1 MQLQCF
7 LQLTKKKHML
17 SLIRATGRTLSVW
30 LHGGS
35 EQTVENHARW
45 SPPSSESSDCSDVVM
60 KLSPP
65 HSESSNN
72 SSDVSLRRS
81 WSKDVLFD
89 FKVIHLS
96 RKRKHELI
104 SGSSDSSDQS
114 SKSSCTDLFPDMRL
128 CEEMEG
134 KQHLYK
140 ILLSGPH
147 GIRDRLMSSNQDQP
161 QSEAA
166 PTSPGSSKTCD
177 VLMKSDGS
185 KGRADTDRSSPPRPE
200 SSRPQT
206 PDEALQISELLESDE
221 VLMDDC
227 IALSPPLHLPSV
239 RAVYSRRRI
248 RSMDNR
254 NDFKGNHLSINREPV
269 LSSGS
274 SDSLDQSSKSSCT
287 DLFPDRSLCEETEG
301 IDHLFLSGPHGIRD
315 GLMSSNQDQ
324 PQSEAAPTSPGS
336 SKTCD
341 VLMKSDGSKGRADT
355 DRSSPPR
362 PESSRPQTPDEALQS
377 WKLLLSDEV
386 LMEDCIAPSPPL
398 QIPSVRA
405 PSEHSTITD
414 SVFTS
419 MDDDRPLIFP
429 AVGAHC
435 LVHEPM
441 TSDEQDH
448 EFKGPDTDRASS
460 SESSDC
466 SDESMRSDSSKGQV
480 VDFKGSDPER
490 SESSDCSDGSMK
502 SDSSKGQVVDFK
514 GSDPERSSPPRPESS
529 RPQTPDEALQSMRR
543 LKSHKVCQGSF
554 PLPMPCLVEGPAPLH
569 LPSLREILEVREREE
584 HKQKLEG
591 HAQKS
596 QKLPK
601 PDEVCQGP
609 FPLPMP
615 YLVEGPAPP
624 HLSSFL
630 RPGYS
635 KSLSESSDCSDVS
648 LSSEMS
654 RNHLIN
660 FKENHLSSKRRP
672 ELSFGSSDSLH
683 LSDDSLDEDWSSK
696 SRYSDRNILRK
707 ELEKLRQDREGKNH
721 LLDLFLIGPH
731 GTRDGLMS
739 SNQDQPQS
747 EAAPTS
753 PGSSKTCDVL
763 MKSDGSKGRADTDR
777 KRRSGRCRGEKGQ
790 VKPGVRT
797 HHRGHSQM

>member
-543 LKSHKVCQGSF
+543 LKSHKVWWEPFQFVPLLIPSVGFVCQGSF

-569 LPSLREILEVREREE
+569 LPSLR
-584 HKQKLEG
+584 
-591 HAQKS
+591 
-596 QKLPK
+596 
-601 PDEVCQGP
+601 
-609 FPLPMP
+609 
-615 YLVEGPAPP
+615 
-624 HLSSFL
+624 
-630 RPGYS
+630 PGYS
-635 KSLSESSDCSDVS
+635 KSLYHPPSPQSSDCSDVS
-648 LSSEMS
+648 LKSDRSKGLPSDLS
-654 RNHLIN
+654 R
-660 FKENHLSSKRRP
+660 KRIP
-672 ELSFGSSDSLH
+672 VLSFGSSDSL
-683 LSDDSLDEDWSSK
+683 DQSSK
-696 SRYSDRNILRK
+696 SSCTDFDPDLSLCEETEGIDHLF
-707 ELEKLRQDREGKNH
+707 KL
-721 LLDLFLIGPH
+721 LLSGPH

-777 KRRSGRCRGEKGQ
+777 KSRSSRRLLSKAGQ
-790 VKPGVRT
+790 RKKKD
-797 HHRGHSQM
+797 

>member
-490 SESSDCSDGSMK
+490 S
-502 SDSSKGQVVDFK
+502 
-514 GSDPERSSPPRPESS
+514 SPPRPESS
-529 RPQTPDEALQSMRR
+529 RPQTPDEAL
-543 LKSHKVCQGSF
+543 
-554 PLPMPCLVEGPAPLH
+554 
-569 LPSLREILEVREREE
+569 EILE
-584 HKQKLEG
+584 
-591 HAQKS
+591 
-596 QKLPK
+596 LPK

-777 KRRSGRCRGEKGQ
+777 SSPPRPESSRPQTPDEALQSMRHLKSHKVSGELPEGRPPPRRSSMRKRRSGRR
-790 VKPGVRT
+790 
-797 HHRGHSQM
+797 